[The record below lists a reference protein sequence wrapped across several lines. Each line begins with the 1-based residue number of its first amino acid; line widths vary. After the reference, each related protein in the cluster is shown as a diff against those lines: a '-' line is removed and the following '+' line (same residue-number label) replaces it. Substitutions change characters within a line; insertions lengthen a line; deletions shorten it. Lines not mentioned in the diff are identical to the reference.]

1 MKIAIN
7 GFGRIG
13 RLVFRELAENNFSN
27 LNVVAVNDLSCS
39 SLSSHLL
46 RYDSVHGRFDANIS
60 CKENEIICNEKKIY
74 YSSIKSPENLEIWR
88 DLGVDIVLEC
98 TGKFKSKEKCSGY
111 IENGAKKIII
121 SAPGK
126 NVDKTIVF
134 GVNDNCITKNDDV
147 LSCASCTTNCLAPL
161 VKVLK
166 DSVGIISGDMLTIH
180 SYTADQR
187 LVDMSHTDLRRSR
200 AAACN
205 IVPTSTG
212 AAEAIGIIFPDLT
225 GKLHGYA
232 MRVPTPN
239 VSFVNFT
246 FLSER
251 KTSIKE
257 INSLMKDAAE
267 THLSGILGYN
277 DEKLVSSDFIST
289 KYSSIFDSTLTNV
302 QDGNLCTVTSW
313 YDNEYAFACRMIDL
327 AKKLTEY
334 V

>member
-13 RLVFRELAENNFSN
+13 RLVFRELA
-27 LNVVAVNDLSCS
+27 LNTISDLDIVAINDLSCS
-39 SLSSHLL
+39 SVASHLL
-46 RYDSVHGRFDANIS
+46 KYDSVHGRLNAEIS
-60 CKENEIICNEKKIY
+60 CEENKIICNGKKIH
-74 YSSIKSPENLEIWR
+74 YSSITSPDNLDTWR
-88 DLGVDIVLEC
+88 DLGVDLVLEC
-98 TGKFKSKEKCSGY
+98 TGKFKSKEKCVGY
-111 IENGAKKIII
+111 IKNGAKKIII
-121 SAPGK
+121 SAPGE

-134 GVNDNCITKNDDV
+134 GVNDDCITKDDNV

-166 DSVGIISGDMLTIH
+166 DSVGIESGDMLTIH
-180 SYTADQR
+180 SYTGDQR

-212 AAEAIGIIFPDLT
+212 AAKAIGLIFPDLV

-246 FLSER
+246 FVSKR
-251 KTSIKE
+251 NTSTEE
-257 INSLMKDAAE
+257 INDLMKSAAE
-267 THLSGILGYN
+267 TYLCGILYYN

-302 QDGNLCTVTSW
+302 QNGNLCTVASW
-313 YDNEYAFACRMIDL
+313 YDNEYAFACRMIDI
-327 AKKLTEY
+327 ATKLFNY
-334 V
+334 M